1 MSIVTGGQSL
11 MLPAVTFTMATNP
24 IGEFDKSESDSDQ
37 SPHTVEGG
45 DERGRT
51 LGPLDIYFMLSS
63 DGGEPPSVAEFR
75 TRFESIDLA
84 LTRNQREIIYSCI
97 SDSAPRGSI
106 VSSKQFLAAWATME
120 QTFLRRAAAYAG
132 VSNAQ
137 IAVALFSSLGC
148 LGFFL
153 GFLSIASRQ
162 TFVAVTIFN
171 SVVQTA
177 LVTGSALAI
186 VSARPRS
193 KAESHLDDMDI
204 FVSQIVL
211 YTNSLA
217 AEA

>member
-63 DGGEPPSVAEFR
+63 DGGQALRVADFR

-97 SDSAPRGSI
+97 SGSAPRGSSRF

-193 KAESHLDDMDI
+193 KNKM
-204 FVSQIVL
+204 
-211 YTNSLA
+211 
-217 AEA
+217 